1 MTSAPMSCC
10 YRKVDMTDRLRIAWK
25 ATLLAGVFAN
35 SVGLSLTACADG
47 PDSAG
52 RPVAVTPTP
61 SPSAS
66 GNWHAREGVYYQ
78 RAWGVDIV
86 GVKRVS
92 SGYMLEF
99 SYRVLDAGKAKYLS
113 DKTARPYLLD
123 EVSDARLSVPAM
135 ENIGELRQTAPPT
148 VGRIYYVIFGNP
160 GKLVKPGNRVSVVIG
175 KFRVDGLVVK

>member
-1 MTSAPMSCC
+1 MM
-10 YRKVDMTDRLRIAWK
+10 DRLGRGWK
-25 ATLLAGVFAN
+25 ATLFAGALAG
-35 SVGLSLTACADG
+35 SVGVSAAAYATDG
-47 PDSAG
+47 LPSAET
-52 RPVAVTPTP
+52 PMAVTPTP
-61 SPSAS
+61 PPSPSGS
-66 GNWHAREGVYYQ
+66 WHAREGVYFQ

-113 DKTARPYLLD
+113 DKTARPYLVD
-123 EVSDARLSVPAM
+123 EASDARLSVPAM
-135 ENIGELRQTAPPT
+135 ENIGELRQTAPLT

-160 GKLVKPGNRVSVVIG
+160 GKLVKPSSRVSVIIG